1 MRRSPTSDTS
11 YAGSSSVQVPD
22 SVTTPPLPY
31 PSSNKPSALS
41 SRPLLLHRNPCS
53 CSGWDRSHTAVLA
66 LAVAGI
72 AVELEVATG
81 AGIARLLLVIAVAKL
96 RSGGDVVDTR
106 GSIARV
112 GGRKV
117 RLRERR
123 RSMCQRYSRRPW
135 WSEWVLVGFLCKR

>member
-1 MRRSPTSDTS
+1 M
-11 YAGSSSVQVPD
+11 
-22 SVTTPPLPY
+22 
-31 PSSNKPSALS
+31 
-41 SRPLLLHRNPCS
+41 
-53 CSGWDRSHTAVLA
+53 LA

-81 AGIARLLLVIAVAKL
+81 AGIARLLLGTVVAKL
-96 RSGGDVVDTR
+96 RSGGDVVDKR

-112 GGRKV
+112 GWRKV

-135 WSEWVLVGFLCKR
+135 WSK